1 MSLLQIIDSTE
12 RIGETKLQSRERT
25 TVAYSPGAA
34 ESRARSIVCM
44 STIRLLPSSAEGMT
58 PSDAV
63 RHRGAATSDTR
74 VLVIDDDAAEVHF
87 VRRYVQH
94 FEHDHTYEIMAA
106 STISELFDALRRG
119 PPDLILFA
127 PHLKHLDVLRYVRA
141 IRQYDATIPI
151 IALTSRYD
159 RPGDSLDGLGVSACL
174 PKPVAPAELEHLV
187 ALLCPRRSFIASGRA
202 RRGPD
207 HATPLADPS
216 PVETH
221 LPWGPP
227 APRLGELLL
236 RESIIALHQLE
247 DALRTQQQLAEYLPL
262 GHILF
267 SRGLLSR
274 RRLAGVLD
282 GHKKRA
288 PVGEILLRS
297 GAISRAQLNVRFVD
311 PNAICVDQR
320 LRPYINRKYA
330 AKHRVV
336 PLARVNDRL
345 VVVVEDPKTVALADE
360 LAGSIGLPIEVVT
373 STPSAICRA
382 FAGIYGEPLPVGA
395 DAAERAVVAAL
406 RARKDAWLTLENL
419 RRRRG
424 LGARTFG

>member
-1 MSLLQIIDSTE
+1 
-12 RIGETKLQSRERT
+12 
-25 TVAYSPGAA
+25 
-34 ESRARSIVCM
+34 M
-44 STIRLLPSSAEGMT
+44 STISLLPSSAEGMT
-58 PSDAV
+58 PSDDV
-63 RHRGAATSDTR
+63 RHRGTATSDTR

-94 FEHDHTYEIMAA
+94 FEHDHTYEIVAA
-106 STISELFDALRRG
+106 TTISELFDALRRG
-119 PPDLILFA
+119 QPDLILFA

-151 IALTSRYD
+151 IALTNRYD
-159 RPGDSLDGLGVSACL
+159 RPGDGLDGLGVSACL

-187 ALLCPRRSFIASGRA
+187 ALLCQRRSF
-202 RRGPD
+202 
-207 HATPLADPS
+207 ATPLADPS
-216 PVETH
+216 PVDTH

-227 APRLGELLL
+227 APQLGELLL
-236 RESIIALHQLE
+236 RESIVALHQLE
-247 DALRTQQQLAEYLPL
+247 DALRTQQQLAAHLPL

-282 GHKKRA
+282 GHQKRA

-297 GAISRAQLNVRFVD
+297 GAISRAQLAVALRQHVPPRVTLGAALIRSNVVTEATLRRALCAQLNVRFVD

-320 LRPYINRKYA
+320 LRSYINRKYA

-360 LAGSIGLPIEVVT
+360 LAGFIGLPIEVVT
-373 STPSAICRA
+373 STPSAVCRA

-395 DAAERAVVAAL
+395 DVPERAVVAAL
-406 RARKDAWLTLENL
+406 RAGKDV
-419 RRRRG
+419 
-424 LGARTFG
+424 

>member
-1 MSLLQIIDSTE
+1 
-12 RIGETKLQSRERT
+12 
-25 TVAYSPGAA
+25 
-34 ESRARSIVCM
+34 M

-159 RPGDSLDGLGVSACL
+159 RPGDGLDGLGVSACL
-174 PKPVAPAELEHLV
+174 PKPVAPGELEHLV

-297 GAISRAQLNVRFVD
+297 GAISRAQLAVALRQHVPPRVTLGATLVRSNVVTEATLRRALCAQLNVRFVD

-382 FAGIYGEPLPVGA
+382 FAGIYGEPLPGA

-424 LGARTFG
+424 LGARTFGGIR